1 MTLQKLPLSVGDS
14 LPPLSRVVTQEKMD
28 RFEAVGWLFVSAV
41 PLAETP
47 TNIHTNIDS
56 AREMGLPRPVA
67 SGQMS
72 FAYLHELLAR
82 QFGADFRQ
90 GGQLSVTFLKPVYA
104 SDTVSAHGVVI
115 GQDKID
121 HRTRFTLQVWLEN
134 QHGEK
139 TSVGHAEVTIPS
151 PLT

>member
-1 MTLQKLPLSVGDS
+1 MTLQQSSLKVGDS
-14 LPPLSRVVTQEKMD
+14 LPSISKTVTQEKMD
-28 RFEAVGWLFVSAV
+28 QFETVGWQFASEAGT
-41 PLAETP
+41 AETP
-47 TNIHTNIDS
+47 TNIHTNTNS

-90 GGQLSVTFLKPVYA
+90 GGQLSVTFLKPVYDG
-104 SDTVSAHGVVI
+104 DTVTAHGVVSSK
-115 GQDKID
+115 DKID
-121 HRTRFTLQVWLEN
+121 HRTRFTLEVWLEN
-134 QHGEK
+134 QHGGK
-139 TSVGHAEVTIPS
+139 TSVGHAEVVVPS